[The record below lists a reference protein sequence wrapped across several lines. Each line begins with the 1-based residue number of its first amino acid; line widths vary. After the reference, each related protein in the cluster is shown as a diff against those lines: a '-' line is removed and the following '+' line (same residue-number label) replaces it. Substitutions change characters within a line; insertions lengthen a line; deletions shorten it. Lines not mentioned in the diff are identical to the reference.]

1 MAPYSIGLLKV
12 DEREPTLLEE
22 LHYSSFVLSLLQNS
36 DQTCRQNE
44 KTDHRIA
51 HNILK

>member
-22 LHYSSFVLSLLQNS
+22 LHYSSFVLLRYLNGEEI
-36 DQTCRQNE
+36 C
-44 KTDHRIA
+44 H
-51 HNILK
+51 LK